1 MRQFT
6 LIASMLLFATALWSQ
21 SLWNVNHM
29 QMVKDSLQTK
39 TYATAY
45 AHLLNEA
52 ESKLDALPPSVMM
65 KDKTP
70 ASGSKHDYMS
80 MGRYFW
86 PDTTKAN
93 GKPYVNRDG
102 QTNPEIER
110 LDRNRLSEMTD
121 AVTTLA
127 LAYYFSDNEKY
138 ADKAMDYLRV
148 WFLND
153 SSRMNPNLEYAQMIP
168 GHNSDKGRSYGLID
182 TYSFVEM
189 LDAVAILQSASSF
202 TADDKEGLK
211 MWFTNYLNWFIN
223 SPQGK
228 EEHQATNN
236 HGLAYDV
243 QVVAF
248 AIFIGNDLL
257 AFNYIDQFAQMRLF
271 KQIEPDGKQA
281 LELTRTLAFGYSVFN
296 IHHMVDLF
304 FFAEKMGRHHI
315 DNSVSPDGRSFYKA
329 VDFLVPYLGKSV
341 KEWPYQ
347 QISDWENK
355 QQALCDDLYRITLLN
370 PSRTDYLQLYQTHNR
385 NTPSSRFKLLYYYAH
400 Q

>member
-21 SLWNVNHM
+21 SLWNVSHM

-45 AHLLNEA
+45 AYLLNEA

-65 KDKTP
+65 KDKIP

-228 EEHQATNN
+228 EE
-236 HGLAYDV
+236 
-243 QVVAF
+243 
-248 AIFIGNDLL
+248 
-257 AFNYIDQFAQMRLF
+257 
-271 KQIEPDGKQA
+271 
-281 LELTRTLAFGYSVFN
+281 
-296 IHHMVDLF
+296 
-304 FFAEKMGRHHI
+304 
-315 DNSVSPDGRSFYKA
+315 
-329 VDFLVPYLGKSV
+329 
-341 KEWPYQ
+341 
-347 QISDWENK
+347 
-355 QQALCDDLYRITLLN
+355 
-370 PSRTDYLQLYQTHNR
+370 YQT
-385 NTPSSRFKLLYYYAH
+385 TMAWLTMCKWWPLPFSSETICWHSTTSINLLRCVCSNKLSPMANNLSN
-400 Q
+400 